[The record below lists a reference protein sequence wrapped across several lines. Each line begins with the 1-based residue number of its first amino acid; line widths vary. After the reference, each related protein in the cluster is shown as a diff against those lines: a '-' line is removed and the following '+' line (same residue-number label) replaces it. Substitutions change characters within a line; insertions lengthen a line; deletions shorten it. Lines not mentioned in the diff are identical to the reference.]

1 MEQGRQSD
9 ARIMRTV
16 DRAID
21 NLLAKQA
28 NEEGRAGVIYT
39 FVWFTAKRM
48 VQAFGLTQARAT
60 YAQIIDAIDDQIAQP
75 ITPASVLPPEEVD
88 VLVETTDNGW
98 RQAVVI
104 KLSDSEFQ
112 WSGYKDGA
120 AGDYFPS
127 ENVIR
132 WVPLPKENGDVR

>member
-60 YAQIIDAIDDQIAQP
+60 YAQVLDAIDDQIANAERNRADAA
-75 ITPASVLPPEEVD
+75 TK
-88 VLVETTDNGW
+88 
-98 RQAVVI
+98 QAA
-104 KLSDSEFQ
+104 
-112 WSGYKDGA
+112 KD
-120 AGDYFPS
+120 
-127 ENVIR
+127 E
-132 WVPLPKENGDVR
+132 